1 MKSIVLLRGVNVG
14 GRNRV
19 PMAALREALQE
30 AGLGPSRTYLQSGN
44 VVLDSAAKPAEL
56 AHDCERVIANRF
68 ELDIA
73 VVVRTRAQLAKVVR
87 HDPFGEIAD
96 NPKLY
101 QVSFCS
107 AKPDKAAVEKLADSA
122 VGEERLQAHGREIYA
137 WFPDG
142 VGRSRLAAQLSRQSL
157 GVTVTA
163 RNWSTVL
170 ALLELADE
178 QP

>member
-1 MKSIVLLRGVNVG
+1 MKQIVLLRGVNVG

-19 PMAALREALQE
+19 PMAALREALEQ
-30 AGLGPSRTYLQSGN
+30 AGLGPARTFLQSGN
-44 VVLDSAAKPAEL
+44 VVVDSAAKPAAL
-56 AHDCERVIANRF
+56 ASDCERIIAEHF

-73 VVVRTRAQLAKVVR
+73 VVVRTRAELAKVVR
-87 HDPFGEIAD
+87 DDPFGETAD

-107 AKPDKAAVEKLADSA
+107 AKPDKAAVDKVAERAA
-122 VGEERLQAHGREIYA
+122 GEERLKAHGREIYA

-142 VGRSRLAAQLSRQSL
+142 VGRSRLAAQLSKQSL

-170 ALLELADE
+170 ALLELADG
-178 QP
+178 